1 MVKKIS
7 FGKKIWLFL
16 ISYCLLL
23 FMSINNLI
31 ILKLNY

>member
-23 FMSINNLI
+23 FMSINL
-31 ILKLNY
+31 LNYIKNI